1 VCFAPPFSPLGLA
14 GCIRAL
20 KAKAR
25 HDANRRDLFHH
36 EASLSQWSRGTFVVI
51 ARDEA
56 AAAAHFHPHLRV

>member
-1 VCFAPPFSPLGLA
+1 
-14 GCIRAL
+14 L